1 MSSSRAAE
9 SLAPYD
15 YPQET
20 REQYAKVQYA
30 NLEALDISKMEQPE
44 GKAALAK
51 QVLSFINTNGFFLVT
66 GRGFPDEEIRRPYAL
81 CRDVFELPL
90 DERRKFAC
98 DTAKG
103 DFRGY
108 KERANDK
115 DIVEMYN
122 IPKFTPE
129 HDRPHPQLVL
139 DHLAETKDFSLRIH
153 NKLLL
158 PLLRLFAHVLE
169 LEDEDFFVR
178 RHRYEAEGLEYLR
191 YMKYHPR
198 PAVTDAAEFGNI
210 WTPGHSDYN
219 TLTFLFHQPVASLQ
233 VQTPPEGAWRH
244 VRSRPD
250 AVVNIADA
258 LEFFSGGY
266 LKSTIHRVV
275 RPPPDQADRPRLS
288 LIYFARP
295 EAKVALRPVDS
306 PLLRRLGLQSQ
317 TEEFTREVTAEEWAR
332 ARIAK
337 DHKFRVGEV
346 KTREGQI
353 IAGVSQ
359 KFYD

>member
-1 MSSSRAAE
+1 MSSFRAAE
-9 SLAPYD
+9 SPAPYE

-20 REQYAKVQYA
+20 REKCVKVQYA

-44 GKAALAK
+44 GTAALAK
-51 QVLSFINTNGFFLVT
+51 QVLSFINTNGH
-66 GRGFPDEEIRRPYAL
+66 GFSDEEIRRQYAL

-90 DERRKFAC
+90 EERRRFAC

-108 KERANDK
+108 KERANDR

-129 HDRPHPQLVL
+129 HSRPHPQLIL
-139 DHLAETKDFSLRIH
+139 DQLDEIKDFSLRIH
-153 NKLLL
+153 NNLLL
-158 PLLRLFAHVLE
+158 PLLRLFAYVLE
-169 LEDEDFFVR
+169 LDDEDFFVQ

-198 PAVTDAAEFGNI
+198 PAATDAAEFGNV

-233 VQTPPEGAWRH
+233 VQTPEGPWRY

-250 AVVNIADA
+250 AVVVNIADA

-295 EAKVALRPVDS
+295 EAKVTLKPVAS
-306 PLLRRLGLQSQ
+306 PLLRRLGMHDQ
-317 TEEFTREVTAEEWAR
+317 TEGFTHEVTAEEWAR

-346 KTREGQI
+346 KSREGEI

-359 KFYD
+359 KLYD

>member
-1 MSSSRAAE
+1 MPSSRAAE
-9 SLAPYD
+9 SPAPYE

-20 REQYAKVQYA
+20 REQMQYA

-44 GKAALAK
+44 GQAALAK

-66 GRGFPDEEIRRPYAL
+66 GHGFSDEEIRRQYAL

-129 HDRPHPQLVL
+129 HERPHPRLVL
-139 DHLAETKDFSLRIH
+139 DHLAEIKDFSLRIH
-153 NKLLL
+153 NNLLL

-198 PAVTDAAEFGNI
+198 PAATDAAEFGNI

-233 VQTPPEGAWRH
+233 VQTPPEGRWRY

-250 AVVNIADA
+250 AVVR
-258 LEFFSGGY
+258 GY

-295 EAKVALRPVDS
+295 EAQVVLRPVAS
-306 PLLRRLGLQSQ
+306 PLLRRLRLQDQ

-332 ARIAK
+332 ARIAN

-346 KTREGQI
+346 KTREGEI